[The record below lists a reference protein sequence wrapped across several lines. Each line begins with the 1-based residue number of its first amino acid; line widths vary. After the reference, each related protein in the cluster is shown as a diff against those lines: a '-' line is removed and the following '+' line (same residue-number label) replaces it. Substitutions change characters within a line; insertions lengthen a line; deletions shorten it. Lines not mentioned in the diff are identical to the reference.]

1 MRSKKMRNERIEF
14 LRVCAIIGISAFHV
28 LLAWFQQASGLDA
41 IHPQAVAS
49 HANLLADSFPSMWL
63 MSVVNLLGAWG
74 NHVFYMIS
82 GFFLISSLAAQS
94 RQVGFWR
101 RQCVATLRRCV
112 VIIVTLAFYA
122 GIALLVNAYVMP
134 IPGVGAST
142 WLGMDL
148 EFIWLYLIFVAI
160 APAIA
165 WAIERIGS
173 FRAEMLVVA
182 MLVVV
187 YLLNG
192 YIAFFDQG
200 NLDGRGLGDWRKQM
214 SAITYLFS
222 FVFAGLIGRRL
233 REAQSSAEDSKLH
246 GLVECMKSPKVLK
259 CLILVACACIV
270 TLTGI
275 LAFSRRN
282 DLLYAL
288 SFKSTSVLSFVMALL
303 ALLICALPDQRGK
316 EGERD
321 ESKFML
327 TINRLAPGILGFYI
341 AQSLMH
347 ELWYKASYS
356 IMHSL
361 LAQAGQEGI
370 AAGAAS
376 IVMFFAFG
384 IIFAIAL
391 AGFVCI
397 FDCFTRQP
405 ALRLLK
411 LSK

>member
-49 HANLLADSFPSMWL
+49 HANLLAESFPSMWL

-148 EFIWLYLIFVAI
+148 EFIWLYLIFVAM

-187 YLLNG
+187 YMLNG

-246 GLVECMKSPKVLK
+246 GLLECMKSPKVLK
-259 CLILVACACIV
+259 WLILVACACIV
-270 TLTGI
+270 MLTGI

-303 ALLICALPDQRGK
+303 ALLICALPEQSVRLDSQGGSR
-316 EGERD
+316 
-321 ESKFML
+321 FIAA
-327 TINRLAPGILGFYI
+327 INVLAPGILGFYI

-347 ELWYKASYS
+347 ELWYKASYYV
-356 IMHSL
+356 MHGL
-361 LAQAGQEGI
+361 LAQATRLSGVADSGML
-370 AAGAAS
+370 
-376 IVMFFAFG
+376 VVFFG
-384 IIFAIAL
+384 FAILFA
-391 AGFVCI
+391 AAFASFVCL
-397 FDCFTRQP
+397 FDRFSRQP
-405 ALRLLK
+405 VLRMLRL
-411 LSK
+411 SH